1 MASIRVRHLTVLG
14 EFKPFGLI
22 AEALDGK
29 SADEITDE
37 YEYFLFD
44 PEVTRQR
51 DEVESDDTEASSSL
65 SDRSDHELLIRGNR

>member
-1 MASIRVRHLTVLG
+1 MSSIGVRHLTILG

-29 SADEITDE
+29 PADEVTDE

-44 PEVTRQR
+44 PEVTRQQ
-51 DEVESDDTEASSSL
+51 DEAESADNEASSSL
-65 SDRSDHELLIRGNR
+65 SDRSDHELFIRGNR